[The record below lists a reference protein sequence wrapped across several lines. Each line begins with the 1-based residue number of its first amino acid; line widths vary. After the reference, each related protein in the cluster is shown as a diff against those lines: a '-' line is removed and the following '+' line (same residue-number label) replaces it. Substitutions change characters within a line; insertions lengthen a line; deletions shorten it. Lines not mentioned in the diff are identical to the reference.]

1 MIHEQDMR
9 ITVTSTL
16 GEGTGT
22 GIVILR
28 YDSADPY
35 AVHLVLPE
43 QEWVFSRDLLLDSF
57 AKPRVQGVGDV
68 QVLDDEAAEKTI
80 VFLDSP
86 EGVAALKFER
96 SDIETFLTESFE
108 IVPFGD
114 ESEHLNAE
122 LETFLSGILT
132 ASEE

>member
-9 ITVTSTL
+9 VSVTSTL
-16 GEGTGT
+16 ADGTGN

-35 AVHLVLPE
+35 AVHLVLPD
-43 QEWVFSRDLLLDSF
+43 QGWVFGRTLLLDSF
-57 AKPRVQGVGDV
+57 ANPRTQGVGDV
-68 QVLDDEAAEKTI
+68 QVLDDEANGKTI

-96 SDIETFLTESFE
+96 TDIETFLTESFE
-108 IVPFGD
+108 IVPLDD
-114 ESEHLNAE
+114 ESTFLDAE